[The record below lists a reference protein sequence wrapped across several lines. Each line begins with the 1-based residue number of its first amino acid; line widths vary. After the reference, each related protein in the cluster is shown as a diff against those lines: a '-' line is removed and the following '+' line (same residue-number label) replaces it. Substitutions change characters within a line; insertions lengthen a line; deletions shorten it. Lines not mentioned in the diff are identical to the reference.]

1 MLTNNS
7 CILEAKEHLGGS
19 GSSPPEPYF
28 EKTIGQGE
36 KTIGAATWRCFDD
49 S

>member
-1 MLTNNS
+1 MLTNNN

-19 GSSPPEPYF
+19 GSSLLEPYF
-28 EKTIGQGE
+28 KKTIEQGK
-36 KTIGAATWRCFDD
+36 KTIKVATWRCFNN